1 MAVMCCS
8 VRVHLARLILLSGL
22 VVVLSGCA
30 ISSRVPTVLPAE
42 LEAEARSQ
50 LDLAEQTLRD
60 NTQLVAD
67 LAWPIVAN
75 NTPHC
80 RKFVEY
86 RNGIW
91 IAHEERVPNSLLGM
105 QSDSTAIVGKQ
116 SEIWGIAKDSPAGN
130 SPLQVG
136 DRIVSIGDQEV
147 TNSKQARR
155 EMRNMLAQS
164 DGNPIEIVVARRSKT
179 LSVELDSVLTCRS
192 NIRVTSNSSINAT
205 ANGRSITI
213 NNGLI
218 SFTKSPEEIQFVI
231 GHELA
236 HNIASHVPKAR
247 AGAGIGL
254 LFDIALA
261 SYGRIWAGGVF
272 SYFGVRAMSKRYER
286 EADYLSM
293 YYLANAKVD
302 LDEIESFWRRMASMD
317 IRRTGFTLTHPATPE
332 RFLMMKKTR
341 EEIEAKQAKG
351 QALVPETKRQEAE
364 RAANENP

>member
-1 MAVMCCS
+1 MSCQ
-8 VRVHLARLILLSGL
+8 VRMHLALSVL
-22 VVVLSGCA
+22 AVSAVVLLAGCT
-30 ISSRVPTVLPAE
+30 ISSRVPSILPSE
-42 LEAEARSQ
+42 LEAEAKSQ
-50 LDLAEQTLRD
+50 LDLAEQTLRN

-80 RKFVEY
+80 RNLVEY

-105 QSDSTAIVGKQ
+105 RSDSTATVGKQ
-116 SEIWGIAKDSPAGN
+116 SEIWGIAKGSPAGN

-136 DRIVSIGDQEV
+136 DRIVGIGDQEV
-147 TNSKQARR
+147 ANSRQARKL
-155 EMRNMLAQS
+155 MRKSLAQS
-164 DGNPIEIVVARRSKT
+164 DGNPIKIVVARDSE
-179 LSVELDSVLTCRS
+179 SIEVELESVLTCRS
-192 NIRVTSNSSINAT
+192 NIRVSSNSSINAT
-205 ANGRSITI
+205 ANGKTITI

-218 SFTKSPEEIQFVI
+218 VFADNPEEVQFVI

-254 LFDIALA
+254 IFDIALA
-261 SYGRIWAGGVF
+261 GYGRVWAGGVF

-286 EADYLSM
+286 EADYLAM

-302 LDEIESFWRRMASMD
+302 LDGIESFWRRMASMD
-317 IRRTGFTLTHPATPE
+317 IRRTGYTLTHPATPE
-332 RFLMMKKTR
+332 RFIMMKKTR
-341 EEIEAKQAKG
+341 EEIEAKRAKG
-351 QALVPETKRQEAE
+351 HALVPETKRQKTDDGTK
-364 RAANENP
+364 

>member
-1 MAVMCCS
+1 MSCHL
-8 VRVHLARLILLSGL
+8 RTHLALPVLVFGL
-22 VVVLSGCA
+22 VVLVTGCT
-30 ISSRVPTVLPAE
+30 ISSRVPLVLPSE
-42 LEAEARSQ
+42 LEEEAKSQ
-50 LDLAEQTLRD
+50 LDLAEQTLRN

-75 NTPHC
+75 NTPYC
-80 RKFVEY
+80 RSLVEY

-91 IAHEERVPNSLLGM
+91 IAHEERVPNSLMGM
-105 QSDSTAIVGKQ
+105 RSGSTATVGKQ

-130 SPLQVG
+130 SPLQLG
-136 DRIVSIGDQEV
+136 DRIVEIGDQAV
-147 TNSKQARR
+147 SNSKQARKI
-155 EMRNMLAQS
+155 MRKTLAQS
-164 DGNPIEIVVARRSKT
+164 DGNPIKIVVARGSE
-179 LSVELDSVLTCRS
+179 SIELELESVLTCRS

-218 SFTKSPEEIQFVI
+218 VFAESPEEIQFVI

-254 LFDIALA
+254 IFDIALA
-261 SYGRIWAGGVF
+261 GYGRVWAGGVF

-286 EADYLSM
+286 EADYLAM
-293 YYLANAKVD
+293 YYLANADVD
-302 LDEIESFWRRMASMD
+302 LDDIESFWRRMASMD

-332 RFLMMKKTR
+332 RFIMMKKTR
-341 EEIEAKQAKG
+341 EEIEAKRAKG
-351 QALVPETKRQEAE
+351 QALVPETKRQKADSRVETSA
-364 RAANENP
+364 R